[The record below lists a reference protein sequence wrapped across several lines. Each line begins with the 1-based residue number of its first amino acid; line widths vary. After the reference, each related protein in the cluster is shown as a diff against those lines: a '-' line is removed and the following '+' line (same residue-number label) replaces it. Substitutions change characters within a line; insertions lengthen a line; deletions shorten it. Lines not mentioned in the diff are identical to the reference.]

1 MSVSRNK
8 KSAVIGS
15 PGVSAKAAYRSR
27 QVKFAMM
34 PLRAR
39 VLGFATF
46 TAVGALLG
54 FLSGTGVLVGGL
66 TGSGIALLIAGF
78 LSVSEASAMLAVL
91 VAYILAS
98 SNIVD
103 MYEALSQ
110 TSYSS
115 EWKTDLST
123 LLAVAAVYAF
133 WVSAKYSRG
142 RNWLTLLLALASTVT
157 LGFALTYLVPSL
169 QIFSAFLFLVTVL
182 VLRCGGWVTISSWVS
197 LAATP
202 KDRYEDDVQVEGSDN
217 VSSQS
222 RIERDAWLVRAE
234 AEEKTAKVLNS
245 LGVNHTIF
253 HDFKVSKYPH
263 SISHLVVG
271 SEGIFLLAS
280 IASAF
285 PISENSETG
294 VTLPDVPLGVV
305 AASLLDQ
312 RKAVSNALKVTE
324 DKVTLIVVAHPLS
337 DEGVPADYSKTV
349 AVFLPSDG
357 DTPSTR
363 LYIAGEAKLGSL
375 VKSGIALI
383 STNEYKN
390 LVNRAKLNFKPAGAP
405 TPTRWEPSAPV
416 QLALFDADGNTKRPE
431 PEVEEEELE
440 WIEPGVQV
448 HVSTTSGPLYD
459 LRVTGPVFRD
469 EFGRLVA
476 PICVEE
482 EWQSSIRSGR
492 VPEAYV
498 FPVAAIFPA

>member
-34 PLRAR
+34 SLRSR
-39 VLGFATF
+39 IFSFVGF

-54 FLSGTGVLVGGL
+54 FFTGTGVLFGGL

-78 LSVSEASAMLAVL
+78 LSISEASAMLTVL

-98 SNIVD
+98 STIVD
-103 MYEALSQ
+103 VYGTLSKV
-110 TSYSS
+110 TYSD
-115 EWKTDLST
+115 EWKSNLST
-123 LLAVAAVYAF
+123 LVAVAATYAF

-142 RNWLTLLLALASTVT
+142 RNWVTLFLALASTVT
-157 LGFALTYLVPSL
+157 LGFALTYFVPSL
-169 QIFSAFLFLVTVL
+169 NIVSGFMFLASVL
-182 VLRCGGWVTISSWVS
+182 ILRCGGWVTISSWVS
-197 LAATP
+197 LVTTP
-202 KDRYEDDVQVEGSDN
+202 KEHYGEDVSVEGSDN
-217 VSSQS
+217 ISSQS

-234 AEEKTAKVLNS
+234 AEEKTAKILNVL
-245 LGVNHTIF
+245 GTNHTIF
-253 HDFKVSKYPH
+253 HDFKVNKYPH
-263 SISHLVVG
+263 SISHLIVG
-271 SEGIFLLAS
+271 PEGVFLLAS

-285 PISENSETG
+285 PISENVETG

-305 AASLLDQ
+305 ASSLLDQ
-312 RKAVSNALKVTE
+312 RKAVSEALKVTE
-324 DKVTLIVVAHPLS
+324 DKVTLIIVGHALS
-337 DEGVPADYSKTV
+337 DEGIPANYSKTV

-363 LYIAGEAKLGSL
+363 LFITGEEKIGSL
-375 VKSGIALI
+375 VKSGIALL
-383 STNEYKN
+383 SNNEYKN
-390 LVNRAKLNFKPAGAP
+390 LVNRAKLKFKPAGAP

-416 QLALFDADGNTKRPE
+416 QLAVFDADGNTKRPA
-431 PEVEEEELE
+431 PEVPEEEIE

-482 EWQSSIRSGR
+482 EWQSSVRSGR

-498 FPVAAIFPA
+498 FPVDAIFPA